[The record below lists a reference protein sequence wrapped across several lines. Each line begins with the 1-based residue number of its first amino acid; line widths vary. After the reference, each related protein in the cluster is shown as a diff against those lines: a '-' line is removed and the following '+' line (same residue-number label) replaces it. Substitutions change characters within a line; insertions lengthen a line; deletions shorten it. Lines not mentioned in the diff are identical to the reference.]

1 MYFTSASCVVT
12 IASLSEC
19 LYIIITSKCV
29 HRTQII
35 PSLAV
40 HNQNGFNACTSF
52 EPEPALTASLFMRLA
67 TLVTLELPLYVTLAP
82 KQTDISIQL
91 VET

>member
-1 MYFTSASCVVT
+1 MH
-12 IASLSEC
+12 
-19 LYIIITSKCV
+19 K
-29 HRTQII
+29 
-35 PSLAV
+35 
-40 HNQNGFNACTSF
+40 F